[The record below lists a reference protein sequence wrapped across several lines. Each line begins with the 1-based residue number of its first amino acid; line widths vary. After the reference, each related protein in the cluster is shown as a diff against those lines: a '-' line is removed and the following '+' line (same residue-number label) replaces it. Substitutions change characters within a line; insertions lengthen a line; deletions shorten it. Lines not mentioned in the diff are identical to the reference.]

1 MSAAEMKA
9 RTFDWFDERL
19 GLRIARDLL
28 DHKVVP
34 LHPGTAWYYFGG
46 ITLFLFG
53 VQMFTGLLL
62 LLYFVLLKLA
72 ETLGTRG
79 VLEPQMAGQAAE
91 LIAAGFDKALVKPIP
106 YSEIERLVS

>member
-1 MSAAEMKA
+1 MSAAELKA
-9 RTFDWFDERL
+9 KTFEWFDERL
-19 GLRIARDLL
+19 GLRMARDLL

-62 LLYFVLLKLA
+62 LLYYRPTRRRGLRQRALHHDA
-72 ETLGTRG
+72 RG
-79 VLEPQMAGQAAE
+79 V
-91 LIAAGFDKALVKPIP
+91 
-106 YSEIERLVS
+106 RLAHPLDP